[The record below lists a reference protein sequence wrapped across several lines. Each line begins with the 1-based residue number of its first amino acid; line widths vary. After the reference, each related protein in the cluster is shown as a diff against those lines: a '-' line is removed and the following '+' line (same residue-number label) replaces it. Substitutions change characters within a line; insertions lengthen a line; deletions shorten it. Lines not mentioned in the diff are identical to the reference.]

1 MKRRKKFISFVAIL
15 MAVLMLLSLVFSVVP
30 VSAYADEAEDEANLS
45 ELKAQKE
52 ALSNQVRDI
61 KQRIELLEQQQ
72 ANALDKK
79 AALEVKT
86 QLAAQQLEIVQK
98 EIDNYNKLIK
108 EKAKEVEAAKNREAV
123 QLEKYRTRV
132 RAMEE
137 NGSFNILALILQ
149 SDDFSQLITA
159 MDDMGEI
166 MASDRVLQERYEDAR
181 EETEEIKAQ
190 YEAEKADYEVKK
202 AELKAEQDELNK
214 EIEEAAELL
223 TSLEAEIQTAIAEY
237 KAAEAAEA
245 AAAATI
251 ASVIAQNNA
260 KKAQQQAEAL
270 ANAQNAA
277 AKLEQMNQANAEAE
291 ASGNEPPF
299 SLEEIEQVQNQ
310 TNVGNVSSSEGFV
323 WPVPCSTRVTSR
335 YGNRSD
341 PFTGETRYHSGI
353 DIDGFNNAGQPIIAA
368 ASGTVITASYDG
380 GYGNY
385 VIIDHG
391 DTSTVYAHC
400 SGLAVSAGDYVSQGQ
415 TVGYLGDSGRAT
427 GVHLHFEVYVGDGR
441 VDPTQYFSGISYYN
455 C

>member
-30 VSAYADEAEDEANLS
+30 VSAYADELDD
-45 ELKAQKE
+45 LKAQKE
-52 ALSNQVRDI
+52 ELSNQVRDI
-61 KQRIELLEQQQ
+61 KQRIELLEEQQ
-72 ANALDKK
+72 ANVLDKK
-79 AALEVKT
+79 AALEVQT
-86 QLAAQQLEIVQK
+86 ELAEQQIKIVQK
-98 EIDNYNKLIK
+98 EIDNYDKLIE
-108 EKAKEVEAAKNREAV
+108 EKAKEVEAAKNREAI
-123 QLEKYRTRV
+123 QLDKYRTRV

-166 MASDRVLQERYEDAR
+166 MQSDRVLQERYEDAR

-202 AELKAEQDELNK
+202 AELKAEQDQLNK
-214 EIEEAAELL
+214 DIEEATELL

-251 ASVIAQNNA
+251 AGVIARNNA
-260 KKAQQQAEAL
+260 IKAQQEAEAL
-270 ANAQNAA
+270 AAAQQAA

-291 ASGNEPPF
+291 ASGNELPYTQ
-299 SLEEIEQVQNQ
+299 EQIQDMQNQ
-310 TNVGNVSSSEGFV
+310 SNVGSVGSSESFV

-400 SGLAVSAGDYVSQGQ
+400 SGLAVSYGEYVSQGQ
-415 TVGYLGDSGRAT
+415 TIGYLGDSGRAT
-427 GVHLHFEVYVGDGR
+427 GVHLHFEVYVGDSR

>member
-30 VSAYADEAEDEANLS
+30 VSAYADELDD
-45 ELKAQKE
+45 LKAQKE
-52 ALSNQVRDI
+52 ELSNQVRDI

-72 ANALDKK
+72 ANALDKR
-79 AALEVKT
+79 AALEVQT
-86 QLAAQQLEIVQK
+86 ELAAQQLKVVQK
-98 EIDNYNKLIK
+98 EIDNYDKLIA

-123 QLEKYRTRV
+123 QLDKYRTRV

-137 NGSFNILALILQ
+137 NGGFNILALILQ
-149 SDDFSQLITA
+149 SDNFSQLITA

-166 MASDRVLQERYEDAR
+166 MESDRVLQERYEDAR

-202 AELKAEQDELNK
+202 AELKAEQDQLNK
-214 EIEEAAELL
+214 DIEEATELL
-223 TSLEAEIQTAIAEY
+223 TSLESEIQTAIAEY

-251 ASVIAQNNA
+251 AGVIARNNA
-260 KKAQQQAEAL
+260 IKAQQQAEAL

-277 AKLEQMNQANAEAE
+277 AQLEHMNQANAEAE
-291 ASGNEPPF
+291 AAGNELPYTQ
-299 SLEEIEQVQNQ
+299 EQIQDMQNQ
-310 TNVGNVSSSEGFV
+310 SNVGNVGSSEGFV

-400 SGLAVSAGDYVSQGQ
+400 SGLAVSYGEYVSQGQ
-415 TVGYLGDSGRAT
+415 TIGYLGDTGRAT